1 MRTRTFTV
9 YAAVSRAQVWRA
21 LTDPECTRRFY
32 FGLAVDAEWRADGP
46 IAYRVPGG
54 APQRPGFAAGS
65 DGPGAG
71 GCTAPHWAEL
81 HGHIVHLS
89 PGHRLVHSLDE
100 TTAWGD
106 APESWVCW
114 AVDEMTPGLCRIAL
128 TSDDLDPAGAGDRDE
143 AWSRVLSG
151 LKAVLESGH
160 ALRH

>member
-9 YAAVSRAQVWRA
+9 YAAASRAQVWRA

-32 FGLAVDAEWRADGP
+32 FGLAVDAEWREDGP
-46 IAYRVPGG
+46 IAYRMPGG
-54 APQRPGFAAGS
+54 
-65 DGPGAG
+65 
-71 GCTAPHWAEL
+71 APHWAEL
-81 HGHIVHLS
+81 HGHIVHVS

-151 LKAVLESGH
+151 LKTVLETGH